1 VSQRPAPPV
10 QPAAYTPPTG
20 PAGPP
25 PTREPP
31 FDLFFSLSV
40 ILTGFSEA
48 ELHGTAMAKTYFA
61 LIPTIV
67 GETQFGR
74 LLMIWQDTYIRAK
87 GSDLLLEQLV
97 TEQILE
103 DPGIGPIARNVARL
117 WYLGMW
123 FQLPAEW
130 RNVHGAWANDVTFVV
145 SPQSYTEG
153 LVWKAIHTHPP
164 AAKQPGYGSWAL
176 PPVTAGDAP

>member
-1 VSQRPAPPV
+1 VSRRPAPPV
-10 QPAAYTPPTG
+10 QPAAYAPPSG

-48 ELHGTAMAKTYFA
+48 ELHATAMAKTYFA
-61 LIPTIV
+61 LVPTIV

-74 LLMIWQDTYIRAK
+74 LLMIWQDTYLRAK
-87 GSDLLLEQLV
+87 GSDLLIEQLV

-103 DPGIGPIARNVARL
+103 DPDIGPIARNVATL

-123 FQLPAEW
+123 FQMPAEW
-130 RNVHGAWANDVTFVV
+130 RNVHGAWATDVTFVV

-176 PPVTAGDAP
+176 PPVTTGDAP

>member
-1 VSQRPAPPV
+1 VSRRPAPPV

-40 ILTGFSEA
+40 VLTVFSEA

-61 LIPTIV
+61 LVPTIV

-87 GSDLLLEQLV
+87 GSDLLIEQLV

-103 DPGIGPIARNVARL
+103 DPDIGPIARNVVQL
-117 WYLGMW
+117 WYLGTW
-123 FQLPAEW
+123 FQMPAEW
-130 RNVHGAWANDVTFVV
+130 RNRHGAWANDVTYVV
-145 SPQSYTEG
+145 STQSYTES

-164 AAKQPGYGSWAL
+164 AAKQPGFGSWAL
-176 PPVTAGDAP
+176 PPVTTGDPS